1 MRLSVYVGLRTL
13 GRLAV
18 GWARA
23 ARSECRSDA
32 FALVVALTG
41 QTVKRTAVH
50 FSFCASRFY
59 GVSSRT
65 RSRLGGRRARR
76 VARQTN
82 KRLTRNVR
90 SMPRGDTKPTSALRY
105 PSLPAPLHSLL
116 HTRSRTQSVTSVT
129 SQSARLMHRHIP
141 TQAHGTRRSGV
152 LAGRARQSHTH
163 CPMKP

>member
-50 FSFCASRFY
+50 LSFCASRFY

-65 RSRLGGRRARR
+65 GTRSGSRARASR
-76 VARQTN
+76 AKQTTN
-82 KRLTRNVR
+82 EKRAVHATR
-90 SMPRGDTKPTSALRY
+90 
-105 PSLPAPLHSLL
+105 
-116 HTRSRTQSVTSVT
+116 
-129 SQSARLMHRHIP
+129 
-141 TQAHGTRRSGV
+141 
-152 LAGRARQSHTH
+152 
-163 CPMKP
+163 

>member
-59 GVSSRT
+59 GVSSR
-65 RSRLGGRRARR
+65 RA
-76 VARQTN
+76 VARGGQTN
-82 KRLTRNVR
+82 DRNENEKRAVHATR
-90 SMPRGDTKPTSALRY
+90 
-105 PSLPAPLHSLL
+105 
-116 HTRSRTQSVTSVT
+116 
-129 SQSARLMHRHIP
+129 
-141 TQAHGTRRSGV
+141 
-152 LAGRARQSHTH
+152 
-163 CPMKP
+163 